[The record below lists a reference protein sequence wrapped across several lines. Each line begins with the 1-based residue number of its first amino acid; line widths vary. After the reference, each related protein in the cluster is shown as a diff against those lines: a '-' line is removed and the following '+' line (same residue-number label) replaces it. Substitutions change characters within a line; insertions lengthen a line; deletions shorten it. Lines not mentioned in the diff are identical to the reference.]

1 MWSNIFNAL
10 SVSICAVCL
19 IMAIW
24 NVRVAIHERESLV
37 RRVRSLESSMDS
49 VKVTIEENSGAL
61 SEVANRVKMMRV
73 RAAANHTGSSPSE
86 PDPYRDPDNWR
97 KSMNSK
103 IQKAKLG
110 L

>member
-1 MWSNIFNAL
+1 MWLDIFSVLSAL
-10 SVSICAVCL
+10 TCALCL
-19 IMAIW
+19 ILAIW
-24 NVRVAIHERESLV
+24 NVRIAVRERESLV

-49 VKVTIEENSGAL
+49 VKITIDEHSGAL
-61 SEVANRVKMMRV
+61 SEVANRVKMMKV
-73 RAAANHTGSSPSE
+73 RAAANHTASSTGE

-103 IQKAKLG
+103 IQKARLG